1 MSEKV
6 FDRETLLDLLVNVI
20 PFVILAFFFVGYIV
34 YAPFGFDSVISS
46 IQLAII
52 GISAIGLMALTY
64 FSGKAVSKAEKAEE
78 AATEE

>member
-6 FDRETLLDLLVNVI
+6 FDRETLLDLLVNFV
-20 PFVILAFFFVGYIV
+20 PLVILAFFFIGFIV
-34 YAPFGFDSVISS
+34 YTPFGFDSVIST

-52 GISAIGLMALTY
+52 GISAVGLMALTY
-64 FSGKAVSKAEKAEE
+64 FSGKAVSKAENAEE